1 VSKEEAAAFQARIVE
16 LEAEL
21 NQATTRAEA
30 AEQECTSLAQEVA
43 VLRRSLGLATQT
55 RLNGGVEMRP
65 VRLFRV
71 QDSDRPL
78 YVVAG
83 DWAEALQAWRRVI
96 AAENEGLS
104 ELENPQGIE
113 FVASE
118 RELLLSARD
127 IDQVV
132 R

>member
-1 VSKEEAAAFQARIVE
+1 MTHREHVSKEQAAAFQARIVE

-21 NQATTRAEA
+21 AQATTRAEA
-30 AEQECTSLAQEVA
+30 AEQDAGEM
-43 VLRRSLGLATQT
+43 RSWVEKVGA
-55 RLNGGVEMRP
+55 RLSGGVEMRP

>member
-1 VSKEEAAAFQARIVE
+1 MTHREHLSKEQAAAFQARIVE
-16 LEAEL
+16 LESEL
-21 NQATTRAEA
+21 AQAQTRAEA
-30 AEQECTSLAQEVA
+30 AEQDAGEMRAWVEKVGA
-43 VLRRSLGLATQT
+43 
-55 RLNGGVEMRP
+55 RLSGGVEMRP